1 MRKQSLIFEEYY
13 LEKQYVLRNIVLSN
27 NLLMSVKRVFKIQIE
42 QDKTNVEYLNFHNKL
57 IEKGNKIAFVPAAL
71 PVT

>member
-1 MRKQSLIFEEYY
+1 M
-13 LEKQYVLRNIVLSN
+13 SN

-42 QDKTNVEYLNFHNKL
+42 QHKTYVENLNFHNKL
-57 IEKGNKIAFVPAAL
+57 IEKENKIAFVPAAL